1 MPHGPY
7 KSGVSR
13 DQFSLLPARVED
25 YVSFD
30 NPVRAIEAYVSA
42 LDLVALGFR
51 HANMGSGAG
60 QPPYDPGDLLKL
72 YIYGYV
78 NRVRSSRR
86 LSQEAGRNL
95 EVLWLLRGLQPGYR
109 TIAKFR
115 SENAGALKAANRDF
129 VVLSRELGLIGGE
142 LVAID
147 GSFFHGDASKDSIR
161 TRTRLKAELAA
172 IDRDIE
178 AYAAALD
185 AGDAAD
191 AAASRDND
199 PPDDPDGPATDPAGQ
214 MAALMAARASRRE
227 DLARLEETGETQIS
241 RTDKD
246 ARLLNKNG
254 QTVAGYNVQCAIDSA
269 HKLILASAVVND
281 GNDTGQLH
289 TMARAAA
296 EAAGVDRL
304 CVLADSGYYNGST
317 LKACE
322 EDGIEAFVPVPER
335 TNRLAAKG
343 RITHDEI
350 IYDPDENIYRCP
362 NGAALRPMSGL
373 RQNGDKQYVRY
384 ASRKADCR
392 VCPLKARCLSPKS
405 TRRDHYRWIHEE
417 VLDRHR
423 ARMKDA
429 SARMRQRAC
438 LAEHPFGTL
447 KCRAGYRHFLVRGF
461 RKVSGEWSLMALC
474 YNFSRVLNIIGLK
487 AFRHACAV

>member
-1 MPHGPY
+1 MAHEPY

-13 DQFSLLPARVED
+13 DQFSLLPARVDD
-25 YVSFD
+25 YVSAD
-30 NPVRAIEAYVSA
+30 NPVRAIEAYVEA
-42 LDLVALGFR
+42 LDLAGLGFR
-51 HANMGSGAG
+51 HSAMGSGAG

-72 YIYGYV
+72 YIYGYL

-95 EVLWLLRGLQPGYR
+95 EVIWLLRGLQPGYR

-115 SENAGALKAANRDF
+115 SENADALKAANRDF
-129 VVLSRELGLIGGE
+129 VVLSRDLGLIGGE

-147 GSFFHGDASKDSIR
+147 GSFFHGDASKESIR
-161 TRTRLKAELAA
+161 TATRLKAELAA

-178 AYAAALD
+178 AYAVALE

-191 AAASRDND
+191 DAAMRDD
-199 PPDDPDGPATDPAGQ
+199 DRPDDPGAGGDPAGR
-214 MAALMAARASRRE
+214 MTALMAARASRR
-227 DLARLEETGETQIS
+227 DQLARMEETGETQIS
-241 RTDKD
+241 HTDKD
-246 ARLLNKNG
+246 ARLLSKNG

-289 TMARAAA
+289 TMARAAVD
-296 EAAGVDRL
+296 AAGVDRL
-304 CVLADSGYYNGST
+304 RVLADSGYYNGST

-322 EDGIEAFVPVPER
+322 DDGIEAFVPIPER
-335 TNRLAAKG
+335 TGRLAAQG
-343 RITHDEI
+343 RIGHDEI

-362 NGAALRPMSGL
+362 NGAALRPMGGL
-373 RQNGDKQYVRY
+373 RQNNDKHYIRY

-392 VCPLKARCLSPKS
+392 ACPLKTRCLSPKS
-405 TRRDHYRWIHEE
+405 TRRDHYRWVHEE

-423 ARMKDA
+423 TRMKDA
-429 SARMRQRAC
+429 DGVMRERAC

-461 RKVSGEWSLMALC
+461 RKVSGEWSVMALC
-474 YNFSRVLNIIGLK
+474 YNFSRVLNIIGLN
-487 AFRHACAV
+487 AFREALAG